1 MTSNSKFFR
10 GSFWSKP
17 EQTTN
22 DEQRTM
28 PKDADEIEKTATD
41 KLTDE
46 PPAKV
51 PAKTMPLVV
60 QEPKRVSAG
69 VKAHTREPLSS
80 KLLSVKAAADYMGVS
95 PRTLE
100 RYRVSGGGPL
110 FRRFGNGKKARIFYH
125 IDDLDAFMSRV
136 YASTSEYDRR

>member
-17 EQTTN
+17 DASTDHE
-22 DEQRTM
+22 ERTR
-28 PKDADEIEKTATD
+28 PNAAQEIETDTTGMAAT
-41 KLTDE
+41 KE
-46 PPAKV
+46 PAR
-51 PAKTMPLVV
+51 TMPLVV
-60 QEPKRVSAG
+60 QDPKRVRSD
-69 VKAHTREPLSS
+69 VKGTTREPLSS
-80 KLLSVKAAADYMGVS
+80 KLLSVKAAAEYMGVS

-100 RYRVSGGGPL
+100 RYRVMGGGPL

-136 YASTSEYDRR
+136 YASTSEYDRK